1 MSRSSLTDFALA
13 NPLFV
18 WVVVLSCLVAGLVGG
33 QRIAQL
39 EDPPY
44 PIKIAYVFT
53 EYPGASALD
62 VEQEITEVLERS
74 IQELPWIEEI
84 VSRSLPGRSE
94 VQIELDHSVSADD
107 TEQIWDELRRRVAE
121 AAMRLTGQALTLL
134 GSRTISLT
142 FTDCFTAGSFPR
154 GTTSPPYAMQRGY
167 SRPKS
172 SAWNTLPRSR
182 VEGVPEEQVH
192 VDFDYAQLRQLGRT
206 VLSHCRGIQQRS
218 RAFSPLP

>member
-18 WVVVLSCLVAGLVGG
+18 WVVVLSCLFAGLVGG

-74 IQELPWIEEI
+74 IQELPWVEEI

-107 TEQIWDELRRRVAE
+107 TQQIWDELRRRVAE
-121 AAMRLTGQALTLL
+121 AAMRLPTNAHPPWVEDD
-134 GSRTISLT
+134 
-142 FTDCFTAGSFPR
+142 FTDVYGLLYGWVIPE
-154 GTTSPPYAMQRGY
+154 GY
-167 SRPKS
+167 DI
-172 SAWNTLPRSR
+172 ATLRDAARLLETEIKRVEHVAKVR
-182 VEGVPEEQVH
+182 VEGVPDEQVY
-192 VDFDYAQLRQLGRT
+192 VDFDYAQLRQLG
-206 VLSHCRGIQQRS
+206 VPFS
-218 RAFSPLP
+218 RIVEAINSVSGLFPAS

>member
-18 WVVVLSCLVAGLVGG
+18 WVVVLSCLFAGLVGG

-62 VEQEITEVLERS
+62 VEQEVTEVLERS

-107 TEQIWDELRRRVAE
+107 TEQIWDEL
-121 AAMRLTGQALTLL
+121 L
-134 GSRTISLT
+134 SLI
-142 FTDCFTAGSFPR
+142 
-154 GTTSPPYAMQRGY
+154 
-167 SRPKS
+167 
-172 SAWNTLPRSR
+172 
-182 VEGVPEEQVH
+182 H
-192 VDFDYAQLRQLGRT
+192 
-206 VLSHCRGIQQRS
+206 I
-218 RAFSPLP
+218 

>member
-1 MSRSSLTDFALA
+1 LSKSSLTEFALA

-18 WVVVLSCLVAGLVGG
+18 WVVVLTCLFAGLAGG

-94 VQIELDHSVSADD
+94 IQIELDHSVSADD
-107 TEQIWDELRRRVAE
+107 TEQLWDELRRRVAE
-121 AAMRLTGQALTLL
+121 AAMRLPANAHPPWVEDDFSDVYGLLYGWVIPEGYHIATLRDAARL
-134 GSRTISLT
+134 LETEIKARRARCQG
-142 FTDCFTAGSFPR
+142 AGRGRPR
-154 GTTSPPYAMQRGY
+154 GAGLRSTSITRNCANWACHFPAL
-167 SRPKS
+167 SR
-172 SAWNTLPRSR
+172 RSIAS
-182 VEGVPEEQVH
+182 Q
-192 VDFDYAQLRQLGRT
+192 
-206 VLSHCRGIQQRS
+206 
-218 RAFSPLP
+218 AFSPLL